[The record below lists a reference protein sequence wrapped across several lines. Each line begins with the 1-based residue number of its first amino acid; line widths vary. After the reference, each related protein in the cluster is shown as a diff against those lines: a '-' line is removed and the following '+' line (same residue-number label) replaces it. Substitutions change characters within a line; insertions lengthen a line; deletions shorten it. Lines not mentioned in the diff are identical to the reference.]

1 MTIREESENKKR
13 KGEKCWW
20 QRHNSSKTDTE
31 DNNTYGRKTEAQDEK
46 VRKEGL
52 FERELA
58 PDTKGR
64 RVYQFYSMCNTT
76 NKSSL

>member
-1 MTIREESENKKR
+1 MTIREESESKKR

-31 DNNTYGRKTEAQDEK
+31 NNNTYGRKTEAQDEK
-46 VRKEGL
+46 ARKEGL

-58 PDTKGR
+58 PDPKGR
-64 RVYQFYSMCNTT
+64 RMYQVSNMCSTT
-76 NKSSL
+76 INKSM